1 MKLENQALSTKED
14 WKSVFSKKLL
24 RERKISEIQDVRGTT
39 EFLESYFSELQ
50 SELETELGDEVSF
63 ESGNG
68 VGSFYVNVSYYL
80 GIQLAYKGENYAVT
94 LSSLV
99 QSSYEGR
106 IFKKLAYI
114 IVREGKGPVINLP
127 DANGEMSQNEIPL
140 TVAWIDETVKNTL
153 MNAF

>member
-1 MKLENQALSTKED
+1 MENQVVNTKED

-24 RERKISEIQDVRGTT
+24 RERMIYEIHDIRGTL
-39 EFLESYFSELQ
+39 EFLETYFSELQ
-50 SELETELGDEVSF
+50 SELEVEVGDIVSF
-63 ESGNG
+63 DPGNG
-68 VGSFYVNVSYYL
+68 EGSFYVDVSHYL

-99 QSSYEGR
+99 QSSYKGR
-106 IFKKLAYI
+106 VFKKEAF
-114 IVREGKGPVINLP
+114 IVVRDGKGPVINLP

-140 TVAWIDETVKNTL
+140 TVAWIDEMVKNTL